1 MVYPDRIG
9 TFIKV
14 KHKEVANLTTLKY
27 RLNRK
32 NSSGT
37 HDTIHYET
45 SANIVLRNDGTTVE
59 TVLTTHDQH
68 VANRSNPHGV
78 TYSQVGAA
86 ASSHQHAAGDI
97 TSGTLAYARIPN
109 LAASKITSG
118 TFNAARIPNL
128 AASKITAG
136 TLAGQVVANASATSN
151 LTTAQV
157 RNIRAQTSDPGA
169 GSSLTTGQI
178 LLIYE

>member
-1 MVYPDRIG
+1 MAYLDRIG
-9 TFIKV
+9 TS
-14 KHKEVANLTTLKY
+14 E
-27 RLNRK
+27 
-32 NSSGT
+32 
-37 HDTIHYET
+37 D
-45 SANIVLRNDGTTVE
+45 
-59 TVLTTHDQH
+59 
-68 VANRSNPHGV
+68 
-78 TYSQVGAA
+78 
-86 ASSHQHAAGDI
+86 DI
-97 TSGTLAYARIPN
+97 MERGTLADARIPN

-151 LTTAQV
+151 LTTTQV